1 MAHFLISFATVVSA
15 GPVGNLRMRSPPAP
29 GREYPNAFWYYLA
42 QTFSLIPFLALLFSP
57 VLICLISIVFR
68 IKSWYFEEPKISR
81 FSDLIYILMLVVAAD
96 FQLSYLQMFA
106 AAEPCF
112 AYVNPFKC
120 PVMAYRASRERA
132 RRTR

>member
-42 QTFSLIPFLALLFSP
+42 QTFSLLPFLALLYSP
-57 VLICLISIVFR
+57 ILI
-68 IKSWYFEEPKISR
+68 WYFEEPIISR
-81 FSDLIYILMLVVAAD
+81 FSDLIYILMLVVALD

-106 AAEPCF
+106 SAVPCF

-120 PVMAYRASRERA
+120 PVMAYRASREIA
-132 RRTR
+132 RLTM